1 MTQFLRITKHKGSEK
16 SKKDQVP
23 IILDIDSKRF
33 ICCDKSHSLSSPLA
47 KSKHFPVNKDFHPNS
62 KQDNLQYLI
71 HRHGRFHY
79 KLDFSVI
86 NDEYIFKKGA
96 FAVIYYNESIRNFKH
111 VNVMF
116 DYLHNRNIIN
126 HSSIN
131 EYNKFKFLR
140 TNLLLQDEKEI
151 TSETSPTDENDTRI
165 VASQSTEKL
174 SKLPA
179 IAFDNQ
185 NYKPAPAL
193 SKQQMV
199 NLQSRR
205 LKDARYFLRVS
216 NFQKVRLEEKISN
229 LVRDDVSTSSSSIV
243 SRG

>member
-1 MTQFLRITKHKGSEK
+1 MTKFIRISQHKGYPK
-16 SKKDQVP
+16 SKQDQVP
-23 IILDIDSKRF
+23 IILDIDSRRF

-47 KSKHFPVNKDFHPNS
+47 KTKIFPVNKDFHPLS
-62 KQDNLQYLI
+62 KQDNQQHLI
-71 HRHGRFHY
+71 HRHGCYHF
-79 KLDFSVI
+79 KLDFSYMT
-86 NDEYIFKKGA
+86 DEYVFEKGA
-96 FAVIYYNESIRNFKH
+96 YAVIYYNGSVRNFKH

-126 HSSIN
+126 HSTIN

-140 TNLLLQDEKEI
+140 TNLLLQDEQEI
-151 TSETSPTDENDTRI
+151 TSEKSPTDDNDIRI

-185 NYKPAPAL
+185 NYKPVPAL

-205 LKDARYFLRVS
+205 LKDCRYFLRVS
-216 NFQKVRLEEKISN
+216 NFQRVRLEEKISR
-229 LVRDDVSTSSSSIV
+229 LERDDVSTTSSSIV
-243 SRG
+243 SR